1 MGGIGAPEL
10 IIIFLVVLL
19 VFGAKRIPEIARG
32 LGKGIKEFKS
42 ATKDIT
48 SELNLTDVVN
58 RIDAPRKPA
67 QGTTAPRS
75 DKAYQAPE
83 PEAKTVAK
91 PADQTTPPATP
102 AQEQAPP
109 PSNPDSGHEA
119 ST

>member
-48 SELNLTDVVN
+48 SELNLTDTVN
-58 RIDAPRKPA
+58 RIDAPRQPTQGTPAPRTDEAHQAPQPAQKPA
-67 QGTTAPRS
+67 EQP
-75 DKAYQAPE
+75 
-83 PEAKTVAK
+83 AKQPAK
-91 PADQTTPPATP
+91 QP
-102 AQEQAPP
+102 AQEQPSPP
-109 PSNPDSGHEA
+109 AGPEA
-119 ST
+119 DPGASS